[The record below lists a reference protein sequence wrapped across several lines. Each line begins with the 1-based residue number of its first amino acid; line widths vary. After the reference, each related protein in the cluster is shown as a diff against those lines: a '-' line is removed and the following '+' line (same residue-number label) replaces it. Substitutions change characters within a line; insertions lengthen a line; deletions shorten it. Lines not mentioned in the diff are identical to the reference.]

1 MLCQAFGQDYVCG
14 AWYASG
20 MDGEELRR
28 RRTAL
33 KMSQAE
39 LGRRLGTSQQTVFKW
54 ESGERNVQHP
64 PMMELAL
71 RWLAMERIVG
81 GQVDVWQALEME
93 PAPRPGQGVDSGL

>member
-1 MLCQAFGQDYVCG
+1 MYVRVC
-14 AWYASG
+14 YALG
-20 MDGEELRR
+20 MDGDALRQR
-28 RRTAL
+28 RMAL

-71 RWLAMERIVG
+71 RYLALERLIG
-81 GQVDVWQALEME
+81 GEVDVWSALGIE
-93 PAPRPGQGVDSGL
+93 PAELVK